1 MKTVISYLIV
11 DDEPLARARVKR
23 LMQKHASFRCIG
35 EIDCADGVEALLKQ
49 EPVQLI
55 FLDISMPGQSG
66 VELASQLRLQ
76 FPRMKIVFLTAHPEY
91 ALEAFELHANGYLV
105 KPLDSDKLDALLTTI
120 FPSMETLSYYVGSEL
135 RYVQVSDVIVAE
147 ADEKYT
153 RVTLNSSQ
161 QALIDMSLKSLL
173 DKFPTHFIQIHRRTL
188 VKRTE
193 ISALEL
199 HEQKH
204 YVYLKSLSNRYEVS
218 RRAYTQIKTL
228 F

>member
-135 RYVQVSDVIVAE
+135 RYVQVADVIVAE

-153 RVTLNSSQ
+153 RVTLTTGQ
-161 QALIDMSLKSLL
+161 QALIDSSLKSLL
-173 DKFPTHFIQIHRRTL
+173 DKFPTHFIQIHRSTL

-218 RRAYTQIKTL
+218 RRAYTQLKTL